1 MSEDQVITAI
11 SEAASIIGDRW
22 SPSVIAALLDG
33 PLRYGELQQRLTPIA
48 PNILSARLKSL
59 EAHGLVV
66 SAPYT
71 ERPPRFEY
79 RLTEAG
85 NELSDLLRLLA
96 AWGARRLA
104 QESGPVHDACGTP
117 LQVTW
122 WCPTC
127 EEPAKPQDEDGTIA
141 V

>member
-1 MSEDQVITAI
+1 MMTAL

-22 SPSVIAALLDG
+22 SPAVIAALLDG
-33 PLRYGELQQRLTPIA
+33 PLRYGELIQRLDGIA
-48 PNILSARLKSL
+48 PNILSARLKRLEQDGLIVASL
-59 EAHGLVV
+59 YV
-66 SAPYT
+66 

-79 RLTEAG
+79 SLTEAG
-85 NELSDLLRLLA
+85 AELSDLVRVLT
-96 AWGARRLA
+96 AWGAQRLRGEA
-104 QESGPVHDACGTP
+104 GPRHPVCGTP

-127 EEPAKPQDEDGTIA
+127 EQRATPDDETAIS